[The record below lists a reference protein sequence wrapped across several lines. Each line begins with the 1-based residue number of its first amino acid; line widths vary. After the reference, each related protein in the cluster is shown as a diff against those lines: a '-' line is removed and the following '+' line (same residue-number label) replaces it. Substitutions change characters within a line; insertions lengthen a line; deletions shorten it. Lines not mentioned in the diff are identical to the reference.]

1 MSCVLNA
8 KQLKTRPAVFQ
19 RLTSVA
25 PKEFDTIIKLVTPL
39 WNAAE
44 QTQLNTKK
52 RKRDMTTLKTKSSVF
67 GQFKSYCMG
76 SRS

>member
-44 QTQLNTKK
+44 QTQLNTKNV
-52 RKRDMTTLKTKSSVF
+52 SEI
-67 GQFKSYCMG
+67 
-76 SRS
+76 